1 MLRSGILLLYAP
13 LLFAEGMD
21 EAALEGIHTE
31 ALWFV
36 AVIAVMSV
44 VSFVVSRRNAQKY
57 EEKMRQQKAQQQEKE
72 AEVSVAETEVV
83 EPQTDVLEVDRLL
96 ELSKLHKEGLLSY
109 EEFMAF
115 KTKLYKEI
123 KEAHVQ
129 IRP

>member
-1 MLRSGILLLYAP
+1 MLRSGILLLFS
-13 LLFAEGMD
+13 LSLFAEGMD

-57 EEKMRQQKAQQQEKE
+57 EEKMQEQKALQQEEADREPASEASE
-72 AEVSVAETEVV
+72 AEEG
-83 EPQTDVLEVDRLL
+83 LEVDRLL
-96 ELSKLHKEGLLSY
+96 ELAKLHKEGLLTQ

-115 KTKLYKEI
+115 KMKLYREI
-123 KEAHVQ
+123 KG
-129 IRP
+129 ISG